1 MSIAAAFRSVFYSC
15 ISRITVTVSTI
26 STYSFSQILHQG
38 DNEIVQ
44 QSLNSFFLTMKETME
59 SKSVYSLWI
68 IRATA
73 DKNIHDEI
81 EIM

>member
-1 MSIAAAFRSVFYSC
+1 
-15 ISRITVTVSTI
+15 
-26 STYSFSQILHQG
+26 
-38 DNEIVQ
+38 
-44 QSLNSFFLTMKETME
+44 MKETME